1 MPDLLIASA
10 TSRVML
16 TAAGALSVASAGASR
31 SGRVGS
37 VMRVSMPLTTRELA
51 HNAGPRRAGTF
62 PGRSSIVEGQCA
74 MRSARTSSPRSPS
87 APRPAARRA
96 GPPEPDDPL
105 LPPATRRWSP
115 SSPTSP
121 AVDILLGN
129 LEDAIPA
136 DNKEAARRA
145 REGRQGHRLR

>member
-16 TAAGALSVASAGASR
+16 TAAGALSVASAGASG

-62 PGRSSIVEGQCA
+62 PGRSSIVE
-74 MRSARTSSPRSPS
+74 RSVRHALRQDFFAPLAVGAPPRCVTC
-87 APRPAARRA
+87 RPARA
-96 GPPEPDDPL
+96 G
-105 LPPATRRWSP
+105 
-115 SSPTSP
+115 
-121 AVDILLGN
+121 
-129 LEDAIPA
+129 
-136 DNKEAARRA
+136 
-145 REGRQGHRLR
+145 